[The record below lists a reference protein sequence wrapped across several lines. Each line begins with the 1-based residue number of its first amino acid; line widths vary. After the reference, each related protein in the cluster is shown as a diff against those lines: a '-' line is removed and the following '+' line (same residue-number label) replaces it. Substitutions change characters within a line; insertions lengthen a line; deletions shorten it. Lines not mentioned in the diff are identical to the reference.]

1 MGISKNLLVHPK
13 WLAGAA
19 ATLLIMA
26 PGSAVFAGSHSDLD
40 IVGFTATSPV
50 DLAHPMPIVLT
61 LEVMNNGDSD
71 RPRIIIIE
79 GRRLSENRKV
89 FSRPF
94 RVKDKSGD
102 EAPTRFVFDLADFAP
117 EAGGIHWIATL
128 KDSDPDE
135 DVWEATTSTI
145 NPEASP
151 DGHGNCHGRGRG
163 KGKGRGRDE
172 GKGTGGGSTGNSG
185 RPTKVEER

>member
-1 MGISKNLLVHPK
+1 MGMSKNDLVRPK
-13 WLAGAA
+13 WLAGVA
-19 ATLLIMA
+19 ATLLITA
-26 PGSAVFAGSHSDLD
+26 PGSAVFAGYHSDLD

-61 LEVMNNGDSD
+61 LEIMNNGDSD

-102 EAPTRFVFDLADFAP
+102 EVPTRFVYDLADFAP
-117 EAGGIHWIATL
+117 EAGDIHWIATL

-135 DVWEATTSTI
+135 DVWEATTRTI
-145 NPEASP
+145 NSEASP

-163 KGKGRGRDE
+163 KGKGRGHGHD
-172 GKGTGGGSTGNSG
+172 GGSTGNG
-185 RPTKVEER
+185 GGPTKVEER